1 MKFVK
6 YCAWLTKN
14 APAHTYRLPTE
25 GEWEFA
31 AGHMPKD
38 ADFNC
43 GVGDTLQ
50 PVDAYA
56 QTKGAC
62 GGIDFWGNCW
72 EWTLSG

>member
-14 APAHTYRLPTE
+14 APAHTCRLPTE

-43 GVGDTLQ
+43 GVGDT
-50 PVDAYA
+50 
-56 QTKGAC
+56 
-62 GGIDFWGNCW
+62 
-72 EWTLSG
+72 